1 MASGTH
7 LDGAGHLVRRLQRL
21 RGRYKSQPKV
31 VVGYTA
37 DYAVYVHE
45 NLEAYHSV
53 GQAKFLESAVRRY
66 RREMGMMV
74 RRDMSKGGKTL
85 REACLDAGRF
95 LQARSM
101 DLCPVDTGNLRG
113 SCVVRVVE

>member
-21 RGRYKSQPKV
+21 RGRYRSQPKV

-45 NLEAYHSV
+45 NLEAYHPV
-53 GQAKFLESAVRRY
+53 GQAKFLEVAVRRH
-66 RREMGMMV
+66 RRDVGAMV
-74 RRDMSKGGKTL
+74 RKTMRKGGVSL
-85 REACLDAGRF
+85 REACADAGRF
-95 LQARSM
+95 LQAKAM
-101 DLCPVDTGNLRG
+101 ELTPVDTGNLRG
-113 SCVVRVVE
+113 SSFIKVVG